1 MRLDVLL
8 LLFAPSGPNAG
19 RGMTIFFI
27 QMLAFIAIIY
37 FLMIR
42 PKIQQEK
49 KHKARIAAIKRGD
62 QIVTAGGI
70 VAEVIHIKDDRLTVK
85 SGESRIVVQR
95 DRVADIVNPTPNIQ
109 PHTARRSRLRG
120 STEKKNRT

>member
-1 MRLDVLL
+1 
-8 LLFAPSGPNAG
+8 
-19 RGMTIFFI
+19 MTIFFL

-42 PKIQQEK
+42 PKVKQEK
-49 KHKARIAAIKRGD
+49 KHKARLAAIKRGD

-70 VAEVIHIKDDRLTVK
+70 VAEVIHLKDDRLTVK

-95 DRVADIVNPTPNIQ
+95 DRVADIINP
-109 PHTARRSRLRG
+109 G
-120 STEKKNRT
+120 SEEKKKRT

>member
-1 MRLDVLL
+1 
-8 LLFAPSGPNAG
+8 
-19 RGMTIFFI
+19 MTIFFL

-49 KHKARIAAIKRGD
+49 KHKARLAAIKRGD

-95 DRVADIVNPTPNIQ
+95 DRVADIVNP
-109 PHTARRSRLRG
+109 G
-120 STEKKNRT
+120 STEKKKRT

>member
-1 MRLDVLL
+1 
-8 LLFAPSGPNAG
+8 
-19 RGMTIFFI
+19 MTIFFL

-49 KHKARIAAIKRGD
+49 KHKARLATIKRGD

-95 DRVADIVNPTPNIQ
+95 DRVADIVNP
-109 PHTARRSRLRG
+109 G
-120 STEKKNRT
+120 STEKKKRT

>member
-1 MRLDVLL
+1 
-8 LLFAPSGPNAG
+8 
-19 RGMTIFFI
+19 MTIFFL

-95 DRVADIVNPTPNIQ
+95 DRVADIVNP
-109 PHTARRSRLRG
+109 G
-120 STEKKNRT
+120 STEKKKRT

>member
-1 MRLDVLL
+1 
-8 LLFAPSGPNAG
+8 
-19 RGMTIFFI
+19 MTIFFL

-42 PKIQQEK
+42 PKVQQEK
-49 KHKARIAAIKRGD
+49 KHKARLAAIKRGD

-70 VAEVIHIKDDRLTVK
+70 VAEVIHLKDDRLTVK

-95 DRVADIVNPTPNIQ
+95 DRVADIINP
-109 PHTARRSRLRG
+109 G
-120 STEKKNRT
+120 SEEKKKRT

>member
-1 MRLDVLL
+1 
-8 LLFAPSGPNAG
+8 
-19 RGMTIFFI
+19 MTIFFL

-95 DRVADIVNPTPNIQ
+95 DRVADIVNP
-109 PHTARRSRLRG
+109 R
-120 STEKKNRT
+120 STEKKKRT

>member
-1 MRLDVLL
+1 
-8 LLFAPSGPNAG
+8 
-19 RGMTIFFI
+19 MTIFFL

-42 PKIQQEK
+42 PKVQQEK
-49 KHKARIAAIKRGD
+49 KHKARLAAIKRGD

-95 DRVADIVNPTPNIQ
+95 DRVADIVNP
-109 PHTARRSRLRG
+109 G